1 MSKIKATLAGWLRA
15 IADKIDPSPVV
26 VQGGGGHGEE

>member
-1 MSKIKATLAGWLRA
+1 MKTIANWLRA
-15 IADKIDPSPVV
+15 LANKMDPPPVV